1 MPILDLL
8 NRVPTP
14 RPYND
19 ELLPTQV
26 QGHSWGALS
35 SNTRGFLKSAS
46 FAKSVTVI
54 SHDVVLVF
62 FKVLW

>member
-14 RPYND
+14 RPSND

-26 QGHSWGALS
+26 QGHSWGARFVKIVVVVSL
-35 SNTRGFLKSAS
+35 GVVFV
-46 FAKSVTVI
+46 F
-54 SHDVVLVF
+54 SHE
-62 FKVLW
+62 